1 MDKLRFERLRD
12 ARAAINQPDG
22 PLAALGKT
30 TNPIG
35 RVQPIEPDDALMD
48 VEEGHE
54 AIPWR
59 GQTVEQVSKDF
70 VLANVDPQQAGAQ
83 ERLRKRNSS
92 GRHEIADA
100 HVVLGIRAYVARGD
114 QERVR

>member
-1 MDKLRFERLRD
+1 MDMRDVERLGD
-12 ARAAINQPDG
+12 TRAAMNQPEG
-22 PLAALGKT
+22 TLASLGKS

-35 RVQPIEPDDALMD
+35 RAQPIEPDAALGGLE

-70 VLANVDPQQAGAQ
+70 VLTQVDPQRPEAR
-83 ERLRKRNSS
+83 EHLRKRNSS
-92 GRHEIADA
+92 GRYEI
-100 HVVLGIRAYVARGD
+100 
-114 QERVR
+114 

>member
-1 MDKLRFERLRD
+1 MMWREEPREVPGRYDYREVRFERLGD
-12 ARAAINQPDG
+12 ARAAMNQPEG
-22 PLAALGKT
+22 PLASLGKP
-30 TNPIG
+30 TNPIS
-35 RVQPIEPDDALMD
+35 RVQPIEPDAALGGLE

-70 VLANVDPQQAGAQ
+70 VLAQVDPQQQGAQ

-92 GRHEIADA
+92 GR
-100 HVVLGIRAYVARGD
+100 
-114 QERVR
+114 